1 MNVSVERLKPL
12 KITLPCH
19 PATPPDCVLEGWSL
33 SQHTTETL
41 AHPSFTIGRKWN
53 QPRCPTTEELIKEDV
68 LAIHSGL
75 LFSCKEKQNHGTCE
89 EVDGARN
96 HGVEQSKAGSEI

>member
-1 MNVSVERLKPL
+1 MRVV
-12 KITLPCH
+12 
-19 PATPPDCVLEGWSL
+19 
-33 SQHTTETL
+33 TTAASAYVQLTFSSTFIAAL
-41 AHPSFTIGRKWN
+41 ITIGRKWN